1 MVDLEVSGG
10 FHSPFILPARVRLQK
25 VIDSLAFND
34 AKIPIVSNFTA
45 KAHTDKDEIK
55 RNLIEQL
62 TSPVLWKDCVDF
74 MVSRGVSM
82 MYEIGPSKILKGLI
96 RKINPEIKVVN
107 IEKKEDIEA
116 L

>member
-1 MVDLEVSGG
+1 MTQKYRLVS
-10 FHSPFILPARVRLQK
+10 ILRL
-25 VIDSLAFND
+25 
-34 AKIPIVSNFTA
+34 

-82 MYEIGPSKILKGLI
+82 MYEDWRLKILKGLI
-96 RKINPEIKVVN
+96 RKINPEIKGR
-107 IEKKEDIEA
+107 
-116 L
+116 